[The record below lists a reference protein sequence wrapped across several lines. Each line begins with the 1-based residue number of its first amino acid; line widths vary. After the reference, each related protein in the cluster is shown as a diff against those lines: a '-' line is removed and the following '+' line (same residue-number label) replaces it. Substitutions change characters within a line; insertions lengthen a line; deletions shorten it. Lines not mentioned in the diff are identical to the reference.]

1 MNTDNYDDIINLP
14 HHVSASH
21 AQMPMANRSAQFAP
35 FAALT
40 GHAEALR
47 ETARL
52 TDTQIELDDETNEKL
67 NQTLAQLRETTGQH
81 PTIAVTFFEPDAR
94 KEGGAYKALKGRLK
108 AIDNYDHCLVMADGN
123 AIPLHLV
130 AGIDMLL

>member
-14 HHVSASH
+14 HHVSATH
-21 AQMPMANRSAQFAP
+21 PQMPMANRAAQFAP

-40 GHAEALR
+40 GHAE
-47 ETARL
+47 
-52 TDTQIELDDETNEKL
+52 
-67 NQTLAQLRETTGQH
+67 TLE
-81 PTIAVTFFEPDAR
+81 
-94 KEGGAYKALKGRLK
+94 GRLK
-108 AIDNYDHCLVMADGN
+108 AIDDYDHCLVMADGN

>member
-14 HHVSASH
+14 HHVSATH
-21 AQMPMANRSAQFAP
+21 PQMPMANRAAQFAP

-40 GHAEALR
+40 GHAEALQ

-52 TDTQIELDDETNEKL
+52 TNTQIELDDETNEKL
-67 NQTLAQLRETTGQH
+67 NQTLAQLRETMGQH
-81 PTIAVTFFEPDAR
+81 PIIAVTFFEPDAR
-94 KEGGAYKALKGRLK
+94 KEGGSYKTLEGRLK
-108 AIDNYDHCLVMADGN
+108 AIDDYDHCLVMTDGN

>member
-14 HHVSASH
+14 HHVSATH
-21 AQMPMANRSAQFAP
+21 PQMPMANRAAQFAP

-40 GHAEALR
+40 GHAEALQ

-67 NQTLAQLRETTGQH
+67 NQTLAQLRETMGQH

-94 KEGGAYKALKGRLK
+94 KEGGAYKTLKGHLK
-108 AIDNYDHCLVMADGN
+108 AIDDYNQRLMMADGN

>member
-14 HHVSASH
+14 HHVSATH
-21 AQMPMANRSAQFAP
+21 PQMPMANRAAQFAP

-40 GHAEALR
+40 GHAEALQ

-52 TDTQIELDDETNEKL
+52 TDTQMELDDETNEKL
-67 NQTLAQLRETTGQH
+67 NQTLAQLRETMGQH
-81 PTIAVTFFEPDAR
+81 PIIAVTFFEPDAR
-94 KEGGAYKALKGRLK
+94 KEGGAYKTLEGRLK
-108 AIDNYDHCLVMADGN
+108 AIDDYNQHLMMADGN

-130 AGIDMLL
+130 TGIDIPL